1 MSENKQSVTSLL
13 GEFKSLAILVFIL
26 VLCFG
31 SGFLLSNCQSGNK
44 YDSLLTNYTNVSDRL
59 TVTKNRVQSLDKTLR
74 GKNEEAQELR
84 NIIASFEDRPAEIR
98 YIVKTET
105 IIEGSTEVVV
115 ELPPNY
121 LYRLDNGLAVA
132 SFSQSVG
139 EGNGNDHQYEF
150 TAFDLTFNTNVVISE
165 DETAVM
171 LAATSSHEPEQ
182 AYNMPVQ
189 SVDVTKIR
197 EHKIF
202 EPHLIVGMTVPIEFA
217 PPGIDATASFAV
229 SLFHPVEEVDLLAP
243 RISFNNKQF
252 RIGIDAIGYNLG
264 HKIPIITDLWVSV
277 GTSIA
282 IGDQYPSLDVTIGS
296 KF

>member
-1 MSENKQSVTSLL
+1 MGTLTKLL

-26 VLCFG
+26 ILCFA
-31 SGFLLSNCQSGNK
+31 SGFFLSDCQSGNK
-44 YDSLLTNYTNVSDRL
+44 YNSLLTNYTDVSDQL
-59 TVTKNRVQSLDKTLR
+59 TVSKNRVQSLDVALR
-74 GKNEEAQELR
+74 GKDEEAQELR

-121 LYRLDNGLAVA
+121 LHRLENGLPVA
-132 SFSQSVG
+132 SFLQSVG
-139 EGNGNDHQYEF
+139 ENSNDDYQYEF
-150 TAFDLTFNTNVVISE
+150 TTFDLTFNTNVIVSE

-171 LAATSSHEPEQ
+171 LAATSSHEPGQ
-182 AYNMPVQ
+182 TYNIPVQ
-189 SVDVTKIR
+189 SVDVTRIR

-202 EPHLIVGMTVPIEFA
+202 EPHLLVGMTVPIEFA
-217 PPGIDATASFAV
+217 PPAVDATASFAV
-229 SLFHPVEEVDLLAP
+229 SFFHPVEEVDLLAP

-252 RIGIDAIGYNLG
+252 RIGLDVVGYNLG
-264 HKIPIITDLWVSV
+264 HKIPIITDLWVSA

-282 IGDQYPSLDVTIGS
+282 IGDQYPSLDISIGS